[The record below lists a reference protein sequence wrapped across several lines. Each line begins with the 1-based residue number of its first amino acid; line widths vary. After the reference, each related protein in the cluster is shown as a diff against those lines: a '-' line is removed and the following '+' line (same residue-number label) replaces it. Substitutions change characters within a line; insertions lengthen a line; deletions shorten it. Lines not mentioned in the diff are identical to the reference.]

1 MYLWEEKLL
10 SILGSACIQLWAL
23 INGLF
28 KAAIGMPL
36 RQGIGMDI
44 SHWTFIIIDC
54 FILCAD
60 LVRILKRKQIFW
72 WTFAIL
78 LTLKTYLDRLC
89 ITTTWQ
95 WQWKK
100 QMPRFACSLISFQ
113 SWPTL
118 FFLDNKHLNKPW
130 KKGKYKESWKV
141 AIWRIHSMRNKL
153 NLDSLLLSGI

>member
-60 LVRILKRKQIFW
+60 LVRILKKK
-72 WTFAIL
+72 ANIL
-78 LTLKTYLDRLC
+78 MNICYSTNLKD
-89 ITTTWQ
+89 
-95 WQWKK
+95 
-100 QMPRFACSLISFQ
+100 
-113 SWPTL
+113 
-118 FFLDNKHLNKPW
+118 
-130 KKGKYKESWKV
+130 
-141 AIWRIHSMRNKL
+141 
-153 NLDSLLLSGI
+153 LS